1 MNDFDSKAKGWDADQ
16 AKVERAR
23 AVADAIRDR
32 VPMKQHMA
40 ALEYGCGTGL
50 LSFAL
55 HPYLDSI
62 TLADSSTG
70 MLEVLADKIAN
81 AGILNMTPV
90 RLDLTS
96 DPLLDYRYGL
106 IYSLMTLH
114 HIPDYEQ
121 LLNTFHALLE
131 PGGYLCIA
139 DLDKEEDANYHGEGF
154 HGHHGFD
161 RYELKKKLED
171 AGFVK
176 IGFSTVYEMV
186 RETANGKKS
195 FPLFLM
201 VAQAGQVPV
210 ERH

>member
-1 MNDFDSKAKGWDADQ
+1 MNEFDNKAKGWDADP

-23 AVADAIRDR
+23 TVADAIRAR
-32 VPMKQHMA
+32 VPLGTHLT

-55 HPYLDSI
+55 HPYLGRI

-70 MLEVLADKIAN
+70 MLAILTEKITDAH
-81 AGILNMTPV
+81 ISNMTPI
-90 RLDLTS
+90 RLDLTN
-96 DPLLDYRYGL
+96 DPLPTERYGL
-106 IYSLMTLH
+106 IYTLMTLH
-114 HIPDYEQ
+114 HIPEYAQ
-121 LLNTFHALLE
+121 LLAAFHALLE

-139 DLDKEEDANYHGEGF
+139 DLDKEEAANYHGEGF

-161 RYELKKKLED
+161 RNELNRKLEE

-176 IGFSTVYEMV
+176 IGFSTVFEMV
-186 RETANGKKS
+186 REAADGKKS

-201 VAQAGQVPV
+201 VAQAK
-210 ERH
+210 